1 MIRLLFLIA
10 ALNRGGAER
19 QLTLLVNGLD
29 RTRFAVTVVTIYDGG
44 ALRGEIEDLEGVEV
58 LSLHKHAR
66 WDIMAP
72 FWRLTRILRRTK
84 PQIVH
89 GYMGV
94 ANILALMFGKTAGSR
109 VVWGIRASDVDFS
122 LYDRRSAWIDRLAAK
137 LSRFTDLIVVNSHAG
152 KRHHAAQ
159 GYSSKRMVVI
169 PNGFDT
175 RQFYPDERA
184 RQFMR
189 NEWGI
194 AENDRL
200 IGLVARLDPIKD
212 YPTFLRAAALLAQER
227 QDVHFVSVG
236 GGSTL
241 YRRELQKLAN
251 DLGLGDRVIWAG
263 ERTDMCAAHNALDIA
278 TSSSSSEGFS
288 NTTGEAMA
296 CGVPCVVTDVG
307 DSAIL
312 VGSTGLV
319 VPPGEP
325 AAMAAAWT
333 RLLDMPAGER
343 AALGRAARQRIIE
356 EYSIEQLVDRTEAAL
371 AGLIAE
377 APETRTSSAD

>member
-19 QLTLLVNGLD
+19 QLTLLVKGLD

-44 ALRGEIEDLEGVEV
+44 ALRGEIEDLDGVEV

-72 FWRLTRILRRTK
+72 FWRLIRILRRTK
-84 PQIVH
+84 PEIVH

-94 ANILALMFGKTAGSR
+94 ANILALVFGKAAGSR

-122 LYDRRSAWIDRLAAK
+122 LYDRRSAWTDRLAAK
-137 LSRFTDLIVVNSHAG
+137 LSRFTDLIVVNSRAG

-159 GYSSKRMVVI
+159 GYDSKRMVVI

-175 RQFYPDERA
+175 RHFYPDGHA
-184 RQFMR
+184 RQSMR

-236 GGSTL
+236 GGSTH
-241 YRRELQKLAN
+241 YRRELQELAN

-333 RLLDMPAGER
+333 HLLDLPAGER

-356 EYSIEQLVDRTEAAL
+356 AYSIEQLVGLTEAAL
-371 AGLIAE
+371 AGLMVH
-377 APETRTSSAD
+377 APETHTSSAD

>member
-1 MIRLLFLIA
+1 MIRVLFLIA

-19 QLTLLVNGLD
+19 QLTLLVKGLD
-29 RTRFAVTVVTIYDGG
+29 RSRFAVTVVTIYDGG

-66 WDIMAP
+66 WDVLAP
-72 FWRLTRILRRTK
+72 FWRFARIVRRTR
-84 PQIVH
+84 PHIVH

-94 ANILALMFGKTAGSR
+94 ANILALVLGKAAGSR

-122 LYDRRSAWIDRLAAK
+122 LYDRRSAWIDKLSAK
-137 LSRFTDLIVVNSHAG
+137 LSRFTDLIVANSHAG

-159 GYSSKRMVVI
+159 GYDSKRMVVI

-175 RQFYPDERA
+175 RQFFPDERA
-184 RQFMR
+184 RQSMR
-189 NEWGI
+189 NGWGI

-212 YPTFLRAAALLAQER
+212 YTTFLRAAALLAQER
-227 QDVHFVSVG
+227 QNAYFVSVG

-241 YRRELQKLAN
+241 YRRELQELAN
-251 DLGLGDRVIWAG
+251 DLDLGDRVIWAG
-263 ERTDMCAAHNALDIA
+263 ELKDMCAAHNALDIA

-288 NTTGEAMA
+288 NTIGEAMA

-325 AAMAAAWT
+325 AAIAAAWKH
-333 RLLDMPAGER
+333 LLNMPAEER

-371 AGLIAE
+371 AGLMAE
-377 APETRTSSAD
+377 AGGTRTSLAD

>member
-1 MIRLLFLIA
+1 
-10 ALNRGGAER
+10 
-19 QLTLLVNGLD
+19 
-29 RTRFAVTVVTIYDGG
+29 
-44 ALRGEIEDLEGVEV
+44 
-58 LSLHKHAR
+58 
-66 WDIMAP
+66 
-72 FWRLTRILRRTK
+72 
-84 PQIVH
+84 
-89 GYMGV
+89 
-94 ANILALMFGKTAGSR
+94 
-109 VVWGIRASDVDFS
+109 
-122 LYDRRSAWIDRLAAK
+122 
-137 LSRFTDLIVVNSHAG
+137 LIVVNSHAG
-152 KRHHAAQ
+152 KRHHATQ
-159 GYSSKRMVVI
+159 GYDSKRMVVI

-175 RQFYPDERA
+175 RQFCPDEHA
-184 RQFMR
+184 RQSMR
-189 NEWGI
+189 HEWGI

-212 YPTFLRAAALLAQER
+212 YPTFLRAAAQLAQER

-236 GGSTL
+236 GGSTH
-241 YRRELQKLAN
+241 YRRELQAFAN

-263 ERTDMCAAHNALDIA
+263 ERTDMYAAHNALDIA

-319 VPPGEP
+319 VPPEEP
-325 AAMAAAWT
+325 AAMAAAWK
-333 RLLDMPAGER
+333 RLLDMPAEER

-371 AGLIAE
+371 AGLMAE
-377 APETRTSSAD
+377 ARETRTSLADR